1 MNAAAIGY
9 WPNHFKNTSHSTGYF
24 SVKKSR
30 TEPRWEFLGVSICFL
45 IILMSAGYFLEINSA
60 ASLGYDIQSYQKSV
74 NDLKMENQKLKV
86 AIGESAS
93 LKNIGDPLQI
103 EKLNLVSISD
113 YQYLTIT
120 PSSFA
125 KR

>member
-9 WPNHFKNTSHSTGYF
+9 WPNHFARTSRSAGYS

-30 TEPRWEFLGVSICFL
+30 PEPHWGFLGVSICFL
-45 IILMSAGYFLEINSA
+45 IVLMSAGYFLEINSA

-86 AIGESAS
+86 TIGESAS
-93 LKNIGDPLQI
+93 LKNIGDPLQAQ
-103 EKLNLVSISD
+103 KLNLVSISE